1 MWFIILV
8 FSFLG
13 LIILVNGILYLK
25 YSFIPKSF
33 IPLES
38 KIIRFEER
46 IRWRDATGSSSNPE
60 VSKTYYTPIIEYT
73 FNDEKHTYQ
82 GQIPIRFA
90 TYNFNRKIVLYIN
103 PKKPS
108 DVRHK
113 IKYHWE

>member
-1 MWFIILV
+1 MLIIILV

-13 LIILVNGILYLK
+13 LLILVNSVLYLK
-25 YSFIPKSF
+25 YAFIPKSF

-46 IRWRDATGSSSNPE
+46 IRWRDSQRNPE
-60 VSKTYYTPIIEYT
+60 VSKTYYTPVIEYV
-73 FNDEKHTYQ
+73 FNDKKHTYQ
-82 GQIPIRFA
+82 GQIPIRLK

-113 IKYHWE
+113 FKGYWE